1 MEIAKETNGR
11 KWIRAAYKNY
21 LVGNS
26 QAEDKGKLVAHSVLV
41 PDWASSD
48 EWQEVD
54 EETAMRIKAAKAQT
68 GGIEYPEEIN
78 QTMNLMKMKIND
90 MELTGEQAL
99 SVKSLYPK
107 WEEFINKTLPKG
119 YRVQY
124 DGKLW
129 NVRQEVN
136 PVLENQPPSI
146 ETAALYEEVNE
157 TNAGTKE
164 DPIPYN
170 NNMELFEGKYYSQDG
185 KVYLCTRSTGQA
197 VYNPLS
203 ELVGI
208 YVTLEEETE
217 LTL

>member
-1 MEIAKETNGR
+1 MEIQNDGNGR

-26 QAEDKGKLVAHSVLV
+26 QAEDKDKIIAHSVLV
-41 PDWASSD
+41 PEWASAD
-48 EWQEVD
+48 EWKEVG
-54 EETAMRIKAAKAQT
+54 EEEAQRVKAAKSQA
-68 GGIEYPEEIN
+68 GAIEYPEEIT
-78 QTMNLMKMKIND
+78 QTMSLMKMKIND
-90 MELTGEQAL
+90 MELTDEQAL

-107 WEEFINKTLPKG
+107 WEEFINKTLMEG

-146 ETAALYEEVNE
+146 DTAALYEEVNE

-164 DPIPYN
+164 DPIPYD

-185 KVYLCTRSTGQA
+185 VTYLCTRSTGQA
-197 VYNPLS
+197 VYNPLA

-208 YVTLEEETE
+208 YVELAESEE
-217 LTL
+217 

>member
-26 QAEDKGKLVAHSVLV
+26 QAEDKEKIVAHSVLV

-54 EETAMRIKAAKAQT
+54 EETAMRIKVAKAQT
-68 GGIEYPEEIN
+68 GDIEYPEEIN

-90 MELTGEQAL
+90 MELTDEQAL

-107 WEEFINKTLPKG
+107 WEEFINKTLPEG

-203 ELVGI
+203 ELVGT

>member
-1 MEIAKETNGR
+1 MGIAKETNGR

-26 QAEDKGKLVAHSVLV
+26 QAEDKEKLVAHSVLV

-54 EETAMRIKAAKAQT
+54 EETAMRIKVAKAQT
-68 GGIEYPEEIN
+68 GDIEYPEEIN

-90 MELTGEQAL
+90 MELTDEQAL

-107 WEEFINKTLPKG
+107 WEEFINKTLPEG

-146 ETAALYEEVNE
+146 DTAALYEEVNE

-164 DPIPYN
+164 DPIPYD

-185 KVYLCTRSTGQA
+185 VTYLCTRSTGQA
-197 VYNPLS
+197 VYNPLA

-208 YVTLEEETE
+208 YVELAESEE
-217 LTL
+217 

>member
-26 QAEDKGKLVAHSVLV
+26 QAEDKEKLVAHSVLV

-68 GGIEYPEEIN
+68 GDIEYPEEIN

-90 MELTGEQAL
+90 MELTDEQAL
-99 SVKSLYPK
+99 SIKSLYPN
-107 WEEFINKTLPKG
+107 WEEFINKTLPEG

-146 ETAALYEEVNE
+146 DTAALYEEVNE

-164 DPIPYN
+164 DPIPYD

-185 KVYLCTRSTGQA
+185 VIYLCTRSTGQA
-197 VYNPLS
+197 VYNPLA

-208 YVTLEEETE
+208 YVELAESEE
-217 LTL
+217 

>member
-26 QAEDKGKLVAHSVLV
+26 QAEDKEKLVAHSVLV

-54 EETAMRIKAAKAQT
+54 EETAMRIKVAKAQT
-68 GGIEYPEEIN
+68 GDIEYPEEIN

-90 MELTGEQAL
+90 MELTDEQAL

-107 WEEFINKTLPKG
+107 WEEFINKTLPEG

-203 ELVGI
+203 ELVGL

>member
-26 QAEDKGKLVAHSVLV
+26 QAEDKEKLVAHSVLV

-68 GGIEYPEEIN
+68 GDIEYPEEIN

-90 MELTGEQAL
+90 MELTDEQAL
-99 SVKSLYPK
+99 SVKSLYPN
-107 WEEFINKTLPKG
+107 WEEFINKTLPEG

-146 ETAALYEEVNE
+146 DTAALYEEVNE

-164 DPIPYN
+164 DPIPYD

-185 KVYLCTRSTGQA
+185 VIYLCTRSTGQA
-197 VYNPLS
+197 VYNPLA

-208 YVTLEEETE
+208 YVELAESEE
-217 LTL
+217 

>member
-26 QAEDKGKLVAHSVLV
+26 QAEDKEKLVAHSVLV

-68 GGIEYPEEIN
+68 GDIEYPEEIN
-78 QTMNLMKMKIND
+78 QTMSLMKMKIND
-90 MELTGEQAL
+90 MELTDEQAL
-99 SVKSLYPK
+99 AVKSLYPE
-107 WEEFINKTLPKG
+107 WETFIGKTLPKG

-146 ETAALYEEVNE
+146 DTAALYEEVNE

-164 DPIPYN
+164 DPIPYD

-185 KVYLCTRSTGQA
+185 VTYLCTRSTGQA
-197 VYNPLS
+197 VYNPLA

-208 YVTLEEETE
+208 YVE
-217 LTL
+217 LTESEE

>member
-26 QAEDKGKLVAHSVLV
+26 QAEDKEKIVAHSVLV

-68 GGIEYPEEIN
+68 GDIEYPEEIN

-90 MELTGEQAL
+90 MELTDEQAL
-99 SVKSLYPK
+99 SLKSLYPNWK
-107 WEEFINKTLPKG
+107 EFINKTLPEG

-146 ETAALYEEVNE
+146 DTAALYEEVNE

-164 DPIPYN
+164 DPIPYD
-170 NNMELFEGKYYSQDG
+170 NNMGCLRGKYYSQDG
-185 KVYLCTRSTGQA
+185 VTYLCTRSTGQA
-197 VYNPLS
+197 VYNPLA

-208 YVTLEEETE
+208 YVELAESEE
-217 LTL
+217 

>member
-26 QAEDKGKLVAHSVLV
+26 QAEDKEKLVAHSVLV

-68 GGIEYPEEIN
+68 GDIEYPEEIN

-90 MELTGEQAL
+90 MELTDEQAL
-99 SVKSLYPK
+99 SVKSLYLK
-107 WEEFINKTLPKG
+107 WEEFINKTLPEG

-146 ETAALYEEVNE
+146 DTAALYEEVNE

-164 DPIPYN
+164 DPIPYD

-185 KVYLCTRSTGQA
+185 VTYLCTRSTGQA
-197 VYNPLS
+197 VYNPLA

-208 YVTLEEETE
+208 YVELAESEE
-217 LTL
+217 

>member
-26 QAEDKGKLVAHSVLV
+26 QAEDKEKIVAHSVLV

-68 GGIEYPEEIN
+68 GDIEYPEEIN
-78 QTMNLMKMKIND
+78 QTMSLMKMKIND
-90 MELTGEQAL
+90 MELTDEQAIT
-99 SVKSLYPK
+99 VQSLYPA
-107 WEEFINKTLPKG
+107 WEEFINKQLPKG

-124 DGKLW
+124 GGKLW
-129 NVRQEVN
+129 NVRQEVST
-136 PVLENQPPSI
+136 VLENQPPSI
-146 ETAALYEEVNE
+146 DTAALYEEVNE

-170 NNMELFEGKYYSQDG
+170 NNMELFERKYYSQDG

-203 ELVGI
+203 ELVGT
-208 YVTLEEETE
+208 YVELEEETE

>member
-26 QAEDKGKLVAHSVLV
+26 QAEDKEKLVAHSVLV

-68 GGIEYPEEIN
+68 GDIEYPEEIN

-90 MELTGEQAL
+90 MELTDEQAL
-99 SVKSLYPK
+99 SIKSLYPN
-107 WEEFINKTLPKG
+107 WEEFINKTLPEG

-146 ETAALYEEVNE
+146 DTAALYEEVNE

-164 DPIPYN
+164 DPIPYDN
-170 NNMELFEGKYYSQDG
+170 SMELFEGKYYSQDG
-185 KVYLCTRSTGQA
+185 VTYLCTRSTGQA
-197 VYNPLS
+197 VYNPLA

-208 YVTLEEETE
+208 YVELAESEE
-217 LTL
+217 

>member
-26 QAEDKGKLVAHSVLV
+26 QAEDKEKIVAHSVLV

-68 GGIEYPEEIN
+68 GDIEYPEEIN
-78 QTMNLMKMKIND
+78 QTMSLMKMKIND
-90 MELTGEQAL
+90 MELTDEQAL
-99 SVKSLYPK
+99 SVKSLYPNWK
-107 WEEFINKTLPKG
+107 EFINKTLPKG

-146 ETAALYEEVNE
+146 DTAALH
-157 TNAGTKE
+157 GS
-164 DPIPYN
+164 
-170 NNMELFEGKYYSQDG
+170 GG
-185 KVYLCTRSTGQA
+185 VY
-197 VYNPLS
+197 PLA

-208 YVTLEEETE
+208 YVELAESEE
-217 LTL
+217 

>member
-26 QAEDKGKLVAHSVLV
+26 QAEDKEKLVAHSVLV

-68 GGIEYPEEIN
+68 GDIEYPEEIN

-90 MELTGEQAL
+90 MELTDEQAL
-99 SVKSLYPK
+99 AVKSLYPE
-107 WEEFINKTLPKG
+107 WETFIGKTLPKG
-119 YRVQY
+119 YRVQH

-136 PVLENQPPSI
+136 PVLENQPPSLD
-146 ETAALYEEVNE
+146 TAALYEVIEE
-157 TNAGTKE
+157 QHAGTQE
-164 DPIPYN
+164 DPIPYQPP
-170 NNMELFEGKYYSQDG
+170 MEVFADKYYTQDG
-185 KVYLCTRSTGQA
+185 VTYRCTRSSGQA
-197 VYNPLS
+197 LTHNLS
-203 ELVGI
+203 ELVGM
-208 YVTLEEETE
+208 YVETV
-217 LTL
+217 

>member
-26 QAEDKGKLVAHSVLV
+26 QAEDKEKIVAHSVLV

-54 EETAMRIKAAKAQT
+54 EETAMRIKAAKART
-68 GGIEYPEEIN
+68 GHIEYPEDIN

-90 MELTGEQAL
+90 MELTDEQSL
-99 SVKSLYPK
+99 SVKSLYPN
-107 WEEFINKTLPKG
+107 WEEFINKTLPEG

-136 PVLENQPPSI
+136 TVLGNQPPSI
-146 ETAALYEEVNE
+146 YTAALYEEVNE

-203 ELVGI
+203 ELVGT
-208 YVTLEEETE
+208 YVKLEEGTE

>member
-26 QAEDKGKLVAHSVLV
+26 QAEDKKKLVAHSVLV

-68 GGIEYPEEIN
+68 GDIEYPEEIN

-90 MELTGEQAL
+90 MELTDEQAL

-107 WEEFINKTLPKG
+107 WEEFINKTLPEG
-119 YRVQY
+119 YHVQY

-136 PVLENQPPSI
+136 SVLGNQPPSM

-170 NNMELFEGKYYSQDG
+170 NNM
-185 KVYLCTRSTGQA
+185 
-197 VYNPLS
+197 
-203 ELVGI
+203 
-208 YVTLEEETE
+208 
-217 LTL
+217 